1 MNLKRQVLWRVCMST
16 LLALLFAPIFL
27 LGTHTSTVFAQESSE
42 SSSSAQPV
50 LPLNITLSPISLSF
64 TTKPG
69 EKTTQEIRVRNNG
82 STTEEITLG
91 FGTFKAQGKDGKPL
105 LLDVKGDEP
114 FLSWLT
120 FDQPDYS
127 IQPGEW
133 KTITVTFAPP
143 KDAALSYYYTI
154 IFSRKEKSQLS
165 ATTLLNVSP
174 AMLVLAL
181 VDNPQAKRELELLEF
196 APKHKIVEFL
206 PTEFLILAKNTGN
219 VHAAPTGTIFID
231 GQGKKDLAVLSLN
244 PEGGYILPQ
253 TEREFVVSWKDGFP
267 AYEVKQKDGAE
278 LKDKKGD
285 QQLELRWDFS
295 KADRFRFGMYTAKLI
310 FVYDDGQRD
319 VPVEKEVSFWVVPW
333 RLLLA
338 AAVVAGLCIY
348 SVIALFR
355 GVFRKVRHSD
365 V

>member
-1 MNLKRQVLWRVCMST
+1 MTV
-16 LLALLFAPIFL
+16 LLALLFTPIFL
-27 LGTHTSTVFAQESSE
+27 FSPYTSVVFAQETKE

-50 LPLNITLSPISLSF
+50 LPLNITLSPISLSL

-69 EKTTQEIRVRNNG
+69 EKTTQEIKIRNNG
-82 STTEEITLG
+82 ATTEEITLS

-120 FDQPDYS
+120 FDQPSYS
-127 IQPGEW
+127 IKPGEW

-143 KDAALSYYYTI
+143 EDAALSYYYTI
-154 IFSRKEKSQLS
+154 IFSRKENSQLN

-181 VDNPQAKRELELLEF
+181 VDNPQAKRQLELIEF
-196 APKHKIVEFL
+196 APKHKIVEYL
-206 PTEFLILAKNTGN
+206 PTEFSILAKNTGN

-253 TEREFVVSWKDGFP
+253 TEREFVVTWKDGFP
-267 AYEVKQKDGAE
+267 AYEVKEKDGAE
-278 LKDKKGD
+278 VKNEGGG

-295 KADRFRFGMYTAKLI
+295 KADRFRVGMYTAKLI

-319 VPVEKEVSFWVVPW
+319 VPVEKEVLFWVIPW

-338 AAVVAGLCIY
+338 AAVVASLCIY
-348 SVIALFR
+348 SVIAIFR
-355 GVFRKVRHSD
+355 GAFRKVRHSD